1 MGSSLTVNVTQEN
14 IIENLQS
21 SSTGLKA
28 LQYLEENNIVPKLI
42 YDKQIHTNRGEQQG
56 NVIKIY
62 MSNIYNSPLI
72 AGQTVIHEVCHHQY
86 GIGQSQWAEAVC
98 MAKEKMHKE
107 NREYLTVAE
116 KRRLIKLAKDNYP
129 EFNWRKGGYENGKRR

>member
-72 AGQTVIHEVCHHQY
+72 AGQTVIHEVCYHQY
-86 GIGQSQWAEAVC
+86 GIG
-98 MAKEKMHKE
+98 
-107 NREYLTVAE
+107 
-116 KRRLIKLAKDNYP
+116 
-129 EFNWRKGGYENGKRR
+129 

>member
-1 MGSSLTVNVTQEN
+1 
-14 IIENLQS
+14 
-21 SSTGLKA
+21 
-28 LQYLEENNIVPKLI
+28 
-42 YDKQIHTNRGEQQG
+42 
-56 NVIKIY
+56 
-62 MSNIYNSPLI
+62 
-72 AGQTVIHEVCHHQY
+72 
-86 GIGQSQWAEAVC
+86 